1 MRFLY
6 FFFIASFAIAGDFTT
21 SLGDA
26 YPHIISAVTTD
37 SAGNTYVVG
46 SRIVASSTDV
56 FVSKLDP
63 NGNILFTDTF
73 AGKGMDTG
81 IAIILDPSG
90 NIYIAGT
97 TSSPDFPLSQA
108 LQTQSS
114 IYGFGIGFIIKL
126 TNDGTT
132 ILYSTYFGGSQGQS
146 VINALATDAKGNLYV
161 TGSTDSS
168 DFPQKSGLPTVALN
182 GVGYDEFA
190 TIIAEISAAGDKI
203 LYSGAIAET
212 DNGGAGSDGATGGI
226 GIAVDGAGN
235 AYIAGNTTNP
245 DLPTTTGVLS
255 PQGNGAFVA
264 KVNAGGGGVGYLTYI
279 GSEANIL
286 NAIAVDATGNV
297 YLGGQSA
304 MTGAAFA
311 ILAKLNPTGSAM
323 LWASSLVGIVQ
334 SIAVDASGSVWA
346 TGTTASSTFPNA
358 NGWTTGPEFLVGL
371 NAAGSE
377 LTYSALF
384 PTGTVAQSVAVDS
397 SGFVHT
403 AGYNGFVS
411 AVNPT
416 SARAMEVFALQN
428 GFGEN
433 LTARIAP
440 AEVITIWGPGIGP
453 ATPATAT
460 RASGFYPT
468 TLGGV
473 RVIIN
478 GSNIPLLYVSANQIN
493 AVAPIELAVD
503 APATVR
509 VTTGTA
515 ESPAYPIWIIAS
527 APVANPTV
535 LNQDG
540 TINSEANPAA
550 GGSIVTFWVTGWQPS
565 FSPLADGQVASVAND
580 VCHESCQASATAPG
594 YGFMAS
600 AISLTAEVLYGGS
613 SPSIVAGVTQLNVQ
627 LGTPS
632 TKGLFDLTVTG
643 GNAFPAIVSQEVAI
657 GP

>member
-1 MRFLY
+1 
-6 FFFIASFAIAGDFTT
+6 
-21 SLGDA
+21 
-26 YPHIISAVTTD
+26 
-37 SAGNTYVVG
+37 
-46 SRIVASSTDV
+46 
-56 FVSKLDP
+56 
-63 NGNILFTDTF
+63 
-73 AGKGMDTG
+73 
-81 IAIILDPSG
+81 
-90 NIYIAGT
+90 
-97 TSSPDFPLSQA
+97 
-108 LQTQSS
+108 
-114 IYGFGIGFIIKL
+114 
-126 TNDGTT
+126 
-132 ILYSTYFGGSQGQS
+132 
-146 VINALATDAKGNLYV
+146 
-161 TGSTDSS
+161 
-168 DFPQKSGLPTVALN
+168 
-182 GVGYDEFA
+182 
-190 TIIAEISAAGDKI
+190 
-203 LYSGAIAET
+203 
-212 DNGGAGSDGATGGI
+212 
-226 GIAVDGAGN
+226 
-235 AYIAGNTTNP
+235 
-245 DLPTTTGVLS
+245 
-255 PQGNGAFVA
+255 VA

-460 RASGFYPT
+460 PAMPRSASCDQPW
-468 TLGGV
+468 LLAP
-473 RVIIN
+473 RVADDDGPPQLKR
-478 GSNIPLLYVSANQIN
+478 GSS
-493 AVAPIELAVD
+493 
-503 APATVR
+503 T
-509 VTTGTA
+509 
-515 ESPAYPIWIIAS
+515 
-527 APVANPTV
+527 
-535 LNQDG
+535 
-540 TINSEANPAA
+540 
-550 GGSIVTFWVTGWQPS
+550 GGS
-565 FSPLADGQVASVAND
+565 
-580 VCHESCQASATAPG
+580 
-594 YGFMAS
+594 
-600 AISLTAEVLYGGS
+600 
-613 SPSIVAGVTQLNVQ
+613 
-627 LGTPS
+627 TPS
-632 TKGLFDLTVTG
+632 TNSDATCRVCCPIETPTSLMRAGFRPDVG
-643 GNAFPAIVSQEVAI
+643 SRAAVE
-657 GP
+657 